1 MCVLIFVIL
10 IFTGENIL
18 HFQKLL
24 RDGLNN
30 LYLVQ
35 PIMNDDEDE
44 YSVPNSGLE
53 MGDSINSETH
63 DDVDPFEELGIGSRT
78 HKTTTNVENK
88 DYDALSDLMDD
99 DTDDIQEEG
108 VSEENGVEKSTA
120 ESTYLML
127 LQTVWVDGILDPA
140 EVRLLAKK
148 RVDLNIS
155 FDRHLELVTDL
166 IG

>member
-99 DTDDIQEEG
+99 DDNDDIQEEKG
-108 VSEENGVEKSTA
+108 LEKSTA

-148 RVDLNIS
+148 RVELNIT

>member
-1 MCVLIFVIL
+1 M
-10 IFTGENIL
+10 
-18 HFQKLL
+18 

-30 LYLVQ
+30 LHHVQ
-35 PIMNDDEDE
+35 YIMNDEDDE
-44 YSVPNSGLE
+44 YNIPDSGLE
-53 MGDSINSETH
+53 MGASIDSETH

-78 HKTTTNVENK
+78 NKSTSEIENT

-99 DTDDIQEEG
+99 DDDDDIMEES
-108 VSEENGVEKSTA
+108 VSTETGMQKNTG
-120 ESTYLML
+120 ESTYVML

-148 RVDLNIS
+148 RVELNIT
-155 FDRHLELVTDL
+155 FERHLELVEEL

>member
-1 MCVLIFVIL
+1 M
-10 IFTGENIL
+10 
-18 HFQKLL
+18 

-30 LYLVQ
+30 LHHVQ
-35 PIMNDDEDE
+35 YIMNDEDDE
-44 YSVPNSGLE
+44 YNIPDSGLE
-53 MGDSINSETH
+53 MGASIDSETH

-78 HKTTTNVENK
+78 NKSTSEIENT

-99 DTDDIQEEG
+99 GDADDIMEES
-108 VSEENGVEKSTA
+108 VSTEMGMQKNTG
-120 ESTYLML
+120 ESTYVML

-148 RVDLNIS
+148 RVELNIT
-155 FDRHLELVTDL
+155 FERHLELVQEL

>member
-1 MCVLIFVIL
+1 
-10 IFTGENIL
+10 
-18 HFQKLL
+18 
-24 RDGLNN
+24 
-30 LYLVQ
+30 
-35 PIMNDDEDE
+35 MNDEEDE
-44 YSVPNSGLE
+44 YSIPDNSLE
-53 MGDSINSETH
+53 MGASIDSETH
-63 DDVDPFEELGIGSRT
+63 DDVDPFEELGIGART
-78 HKTTTNVENK
+78 HKTTTDVEKK

-99 DTDDIQEEG
+99 DDNDDIQEEKG
-108 VSEENGVEKSTA
+108 LEKSTA

-148 RVDLNIS
+148 RVELNIT

>member
-1 MCVLIFVIL
+1 M
-10 IFTGENIL
+10 
-18 HFQKLL
+18 

-30 LYLVQ
+30 LHRVQ
-35 PIMNDDEDE
+35 YIMNDEDDE
-44 YSVPNSGLE
+44 YNIPDSGLE
-53 MGDSINSETH
+53 MGASIDSETH

-78 HKTTTNVENK
+78 NKSTSEIENT

-99 DTDDIQEEG
+99 DDADDIMEES
-108 VSEENGVEKSTA
+108 VSTEMGMQKNTG
-120 ESTYLML
+120 ESTYVML

-148 RVDLNIS
+148 RVELNIT
-155 FDRHLELVTDL
+155 FERHLELVQEL